1 MDLLLL
7 GLIAIAALDGD
18 SKSDK
23 KNNKSNKKSR
33 RRKSKKDD
41 SWLDAAWFHDH
52 NQNL

>member
-7 GLIAIAALDGD
+7 GLMTMAALDGG
-18 SKSDK
+18 SKSK
-23 KNNKSNKKSR
+23 KNNKKSY
-33 RRKSKKDD
+33 RRKAKKDN

>member
-7 GLIAIAALDGD
+7 GLMTMAALDGG
-18 SKSDK
+18 SKSK
-23 KNNKSNKKSR
+23 KNNKKSY
-33 RRKSKKDD
+33 RRKTKKDN